1 MHIYATIEPYLILSI
16 QNKLDKLPNK
26 RGIKT
31 NFTKWSM
38 IIWSLTREKICLKNS
53 SYLSFQKAYYFL
65 LCYVNDT

>member
-31 NFTKWSM
+31 NSTKIEYDHMKSY
-38 IIWSLTREKICLKNS
+38 SREN
-53 SYLSFQKAYYFL
+53 LSQKHFIFKFSKGPL
-65 LCYVNDT
+65 LSIVLCE